1 MRKKLNQWAD
11 ASKVLHGLVLIG
23 FAIAFMVSILSCQDF
38 YIGKT
43 EKELSR
49 EMFEIDS
56 LIKTIQLQVDSVSV
70 DINKIYIDAQRINN
84 GSN

>member
-1 MRKKLNQWAD
+1 MRKKLNEWAD
-11 ASKVLHGLVLIG
+11 ASRALHTLAILG
-23 FAIAFMVSILSCQDF
+23 FVIAFMFSIFSCQDY

-43 EKELSR
+43 REELAQ

-56 LIKTIQLQVDSVSV
+56 LMKKVIWKADSLGIYN
-70 DINKIYIDAQRINN
+70 DLYIDAQRINN

>member
-1 MRKKLNQWAD
+1 MHKKLNEWAD
-11 ASKVLHGLVLIG
+11 ASKALHALVIVG
-23 FAIAFMVSILSCQDF
+23 FMVAFMFSIFSCQDY

-43 EKELSR
+43 REELAQ

-56 LIKTIQLQVDSVSV
+56 LMKKVIWKADSLGIYN
-70 DINKIYIDAQRINN
+70 DLYIDAQRINY

>member
-11 ASKVLHGLVLIG
+11 ASKMLNFMVVFG
-23 FAIAFMVSILSCQDF
+23 FVIAFMVSIFSCQDY

-43 EKELSR
+43 REELSQ
-49 EMFEIDS
+49 EMFELDS
-56 LIKTIQLQVDSVSV
+56 LMRKVIWKADSLG
-70 DINKIYIDAQRINN
+70 IYEELYIDAQRINN

>member
-1 MRKKLNQWAD
+1 MHKKLNEWED
-11 ASKVLHGLVLIG
+11 ASKALHALVIVG
-23 FAIAFMVSILSCQDF
+23 FMVAFMLSIFSCQDY

-43 EKELSR
+43 REELAQ

-56 LIKTIQLQVDSVSV
+56 LMKKVIWQADSLGIY
-70 DINKIYIDAQRINN
+70 DDLYIDAQRINN

>member
-1 MRKKLNQWAD
+1 VRKKLNEWAD
-11 ASKVLHGLVLIG
+11 ASRILHGFVILGFVL
-23 FAIAFMVSILSCQDF
+23 AFIVSIFSCQDY

-43 EKELSR
+43 REELAQ

-56 LIKTIQLQVDSVSV
+56 LMRKVIWKADSLG
-70 DINKIYIDAQRINN
+70 IYNELYIDAQRINN